1 MKHSGSKNFKAFT
14 LIELLVVVAIIG
26 ILAAVGVVAYNG
38 YTASAKKAVIKDN
51 HKAFSKKAALVVQDC
66 DINGSVSLMKN
77 SPSGTKLDTSIH
89 TVNCYSPNKSVFWGE
104 YFRYDMMNSGFK
116 NIEKSDPIQAISI
129 SSTPLDC
136 WYSKDETFFGS
147 VIIKGHNSMDHVSVC
162 TCIEKPCS
170 SDSNRL
176 EVKILY

>member
-1 MKHSGSKNFKAFT
+1 MNKKAFT

-26 ILAAVGVVAYNG
+26 ILAAVGVTTFGGFQEKAKVSAIKNNHN
-38 YTASAKKAVIKDN
+38 AFAKKV
-51 HKAFSKKAALVVQDC
+51 ALVIQHCNID
-66 DINGSVSLMKN
+66 GSVSLKKN
-77 SPSGTKLDTSIH
+77 SPSGARLDPSVH
-89 TVNCYSPNKSVFWGE
+89 SVNCYGGNKWDFFTGT
-104 YFRYDMMNSGFK
+104 FRYDMMNSGFK
-116 NIEKSDPIQAISI
+116 NPFKSDPIQAISI

-136 WYSKDETFFGS
+136 WYSKDESFYGS

-176 EVKILY
+176 ETKIKF